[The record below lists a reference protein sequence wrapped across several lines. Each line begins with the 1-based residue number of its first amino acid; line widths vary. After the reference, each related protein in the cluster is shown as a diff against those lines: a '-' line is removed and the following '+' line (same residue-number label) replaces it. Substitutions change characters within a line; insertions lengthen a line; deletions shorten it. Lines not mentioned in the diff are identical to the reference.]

1 MTSARDLV
9 YGELRRRLMSG
20 VFLPGERLREEHIA
34 AELSVS
40 RTPVRSAI
48 ERLIADGLVKR
59 EGRGAVVLGW
69 VDRDINEA
77 FELRLLLEPYAARSA
92 AERAT
97 PEQIDHLEQ
106 INQRMLEAI
115 LSDDTD
121 RVARVQHCNNLF
133 HHALLDAA
141 QSARV
146 RTMVENLLDMPI
158 IIGSFY
164 FYTHDDMLRSVEH
177 HRQIIAALR
186 ARDPACADI
195 AMRFHLTTTHLL
207 FRSQRK
213 PPADTPAA

>member
-1 MTSARDLV
+1 M
-9 YGELRRRLMSG
+9 Y
-20 VFLPGERLREEHIA
+20 
-34 AELSVS
+34 
-40 RTPVRSAI
+40 
-48 ERLIADGLVKR
+48 KR
-59 EGRGAVVLGW
+59 Q
-69 VDRDINEA
+69 
-77 FELRLLLEPYAARSA
+77 

-106 INQRMLEAI
+106 INQRMLDAI

-186 ARDPACADI
+186 ARDPGCADI

-213 PPADTPAA
+213 PPADAVDAPAA